1 VETFDCGT
9 LDFSGSSFQP
19 SAFGVERNGIPISRK
34 RGEKWGTQQFSATK
48 LSFRYTFK
56 NVKRTGFVL
65 LLILGL
71 LTLGSAEETSFSRVA
86 APDSKGRLS
95 KAVLTFSDDHKAI
108 EVHPLKGPAVSI
120 PYDEVYKCSY
130 EYTKKRRVN
139 EESIFTAPIGVG
151 AIVMLTKSKSHWL
164 EIDYREG
171 NVPKSFVLRMDKHEY
186 LHILDAVKAHTGKDA
201 EVLGNADK
209 R

>member
-1 VETFDCGT
+1 MKKII
-9 LDFSGSSFQP
+9 L
-19 SAFGVERNGIPISRK
+19 I
-34 RGEKWGTQQFSATK
+34 
-48 LSFRYTFK
+48 
-56 NVKRTGFVL
+56 VL
-65 LLILGL
+65 VIFLVV
-71 LTLGSAEETSFSRVA
+71 TLGAAEETSFSRVA

-108 EVHPLKGPAVSI
+108 EVHPLKGLAVKI

-171 NVPKSFVLRMDKHEY
+171 DVPKSFVLRMDKHEY
-186 LHILDAVKAHTGKDA
+186 LRILDAVKAHTGKDA

>member
-1 VETFDCGT
+1 MKKII
-9 LDFSGSSFQP
+9 L
-19 SAFGVERNGIPISRK
+19 I
-34 RGEKWGTQQFSATK
+34 
-48 LSFRYTFK
+48 
-56 NVKRTGFVL
+56 VL
-65 LLILGL
+65 VIFLVV
-71 LTLGSAEETSFSRVA
+71 TLGSAEETSFSRVA

-108 EVHPLKGPAVSI
+108 EVHSLKGPAVSI

-139 EESIFTAPIGVG
+139 EESIFTAPLGVG

-171 NVPKSFVLRMDKHEY
+171 EVPKSFVLRMDKHEY
-186 LHILDAVKAHTGKDA
+186 LRILDAVKAHTGKDA